1 MRNTPASCGSVFVA
15 ALAAALAAFAAEPQS
30 GPPGAELTLDAS
42 RVVGRIRP
50 LQDLASGPLCQ
61 RGIVDLSPYYKQLGV
76 RNVRLHDIPW
86 AYDNTID
93 INYVFPRWNA
103 DPDVAG
109 NYDFTQSDFYIR
121 TLTGLGINVIYRLG
135 YSAEYKTAVRHS
147 APPDSYSKW
156 ADVCTRIV
164 RHYNQGWADGARL
177 GIKYWEVWN
186 EPDGHGLV
194 FWSGTPEE
202 FYRLYETTA
211 RALKALDPTLK
222 VGGPGLAGDLDFL
235 EGLLRYCRDH
245 NVPLD
250 FASWHCYTDDAHW
263 VARQAGRVHDLL
275 VRYGFPHAE
284 SILDEWNLGPADWN
298 VLFKDPGPT
307 RAYFDAMQNSY
318 GAAFNA
324 TVLTELQDVPLEIAT
339 SYSGTTFMWG
349 LFTSSGAPQ
358 KAYYAFLA
366 FRRLLD
372 SPDRLALARPSSPD
386 LSALAGISEDRKQIR
401 ILLANL
407 GPKNAAFTLHLE
419 NLPWQG
425 ASRFARQAVNAH
437 SDLQTAESGQVPGPH
452 PTLHL
457 EVDGPGVS
465 LITLEAP
472 RP

>member
-1 MRNTPASCGSVFVA
+1 
-15 ALAAALAAFAAEPQS
+15 
-30 GPPGAELTLDAS
+30 
-42 RVVGRIRP
+42 
-50 LQDLASGPLCQ
+50 
-61 RGIVDLSPYYKQLGV
+61 
-76 RNVRLHDIPW
+76 
-86 AYDNTID
+86 
-93 INYVFPRWNA
+93 
-103 DPDVAG
+103 VAG

-318 GAAFNA
+318 GAAFDA